1 MFANAREQKSDYTS
15 ATSFPANSFDIAADY
30 GRPGAPGERFYTGGN
45 LKLPLGLE
53 LNYFVGVTQGT
64 PFNITTGTD
73 LNGDTQYNDRP
84 AFATAPTAAS
94 VVYATRYGKFD
105 ANPQPGEATIP
116 INYATG
122 PAFADLDMG
131 AGKSFKFGPR
141 PTGAPLVAVK
151 GPVELP
157 DPRYSLRLSFDAE
170 NVLNHVNAGTPV
182 GVLTS
187 PEFGQSIS
195 LNSPF
200 SGNSAANR
208 LVLLRAAFN
217 F

>member
-1 MFANAREQKSDYTS
+1 
-15 ATSFPANSFDIAADY
+15 
-30 GRPGAPGERFYTGGN
+30 
-45 LKLPLGLE
+45 
-53 LNYFVGVTQGT
+53 
-64 PFNITTGTD
+64 
-73 LNGDTQYNDRP
+73 
-84 AFATAPTAAS
+84 
-94 VVYATRYGKFD
+94 
-105 ANPQPGEATIP
+105 
-116 INYATG
+116 
-122 PAFADLDMG
+122 
-131 AGKSFKFGPR
+131 
-141 PTGAPLVAVK
+141 
-151 GPVELP
+151 VELP